1 MKLTHVRIKDFRS
14 FSGEH
19 DFDVSSGVNYFVG
32 PNNCGK
38 SNLIRALELAL
49 DPDATFSADR
59 DRPAR
64 EDQRGKP
71 PTTRITLTFGVGK
84 SGPEA
89 TLLHRAHEYEMAVR
103 EARRAPTGDGV
114 QTYAD
119 EREVRLVTTFTGGG
133 RQTSFQ
139 AKGQGASSLAGDS
152 DLHQKLEDQFR
163 SAVRFAVIHSGEDL
177 DSLLRGKFRE
187 ILQLVISDHLSNE
200 LTKAEAARADYLAAL
215 QAELLEP
222 LRSRILERVA
232 GMFPEITVANLVPDV
247 PTVAETLSSVDVQLG
262 DLVTT
267 ELKDKGT
274 GVRGAVLVSMLQYL
288 AEQSRRSLVLTV
300 EEPEAFLHPAGQ
312 EAIKGQLEDL
322 AMRADVS
329 LLVTTHSPYIISRSG
344 EALLTELRKSPD
356 GATSKAA
363 SAPGDESRADLLGSL
378 YRDAG
383 LARVLERSLE
393 IPAGAK
399 TVVVT
404 EGYTDGLFLRQ
415 CCEAVSREDLLDG
428 LHVIAAGRAA
438 NVVPQSILA
447 EAATELPVIALLD
460 YDDSGRAAVEKL
472 KSFGWE
478 PSKRILSLRSW
489 PDACSRHD
497 VEIEDLLPVAPVTT
511 LIAKLGDDVALD
523 STENCAG
530 TWHYRVSKAWKEEA
544 IASLPSHLAK
554 DDPGG
559 MVWLAEEIWRR
570 AEKIANTKANAS
582 TQVLPSAPRPNDSK
596 H

>member
-1 MKLTHVRIKDFRS
+1 MKLTHIRIKDFRS

-49 DPDATFSADR
+49 DPDAIFRAAR

-84 SGPEA
+84 SGPEV
-89 TLLHRAHEYEMAVR
+89 TLLRRAHEYEMAVR
-103 EARRAPTGDGV
+103 EARRAPIGDGV

-119 EREVRLVTTFTGGG
+119 DHEVRLVTTFTGGG
-133 RQTSFQ
+133 RKTGFQ

-163 SAVRFAVIHSGEDL
+163 SALRFAVIHSGEDL
-177 DSLLRGKFRE
+177 YSLLRGKFRE
-187 ILQLVISDHLSNE
+187 ILQLVISDHLSDE
-200 LTKAEAARADYLAAL
+200 MTKAEAARADYLAAL

-222 LRSRILERVA
+222 LRSLVLERVG
-232 GMFPEITVANLVPDV
+232 GMFPEITVAKLVPDV
-247 PTVAETLSSVDVQLG
+247 PPVAETLSSVDVQLG
-262 DLVTT
+262 DLATT

-288 AEQSRRSLVLTV
+288 AEQSRRSLVLAV

-312 EAIKGQLEDL
+312 EAIRGHLEDL

-329 LLVTTHSPYIISRSG
+329 LLVTTHSPYVISRSA

-363 SAPGDESRADLLGSL
+363 SAPGNESRADLLGSL

-393 IPAGAK
+393 IPAGTKA
-399 TVVVT
+399 VVIT

-415 CCEAVSREDLLDG
+415 CCEAAGRKDLLDG
-428 LHVIAAGRAA
+428 LHFIPADRAA
-438 NVVPQSILA
+438 NVVPQAILA

-460 YDDSGRAAVEKL
+460 YDESGKAAVEKL
-472 KSFGWE
+472 KSFSWE
-478 PSKRILSLRSW
+478 PAKRILSLRSW
-489 PDACSRHD
+489 PGACPHHD
-497 VEIEDLLPVAPVTT
+497 IEIEDLLPATPVTT
-511 LIAKLGDDVALD
+511 LIEKLGNHVALD
-523 STENCAG
+523 GTEKCAG

-570 AEKIANTKANAS
+570 AQKIASTKASAS
-582 TQVLPSAPRPNDSK
+582 TYGAPSAQRK
-596 H
+596 GGKQ

>member
-14 FSGEH
+14 FSSEH

-49 DPDATFSADR
+49 DPDATFSASR

-64 EDQRGKP
+64 EEHRGKP
-71 PTTRITLTFGVGK
+71 PTTRITLTFGVGE
-84 SGPEA
+84 SGPEV
-89 TLLHRAHEYEMAVR
+89 TLLHRALEYEMAVR
-103 EARRAPTGDGV
+103 KARGAPTGEGV

-152 DLHQKLEDQFR
+152 DLHQKLENQFR
-163 SAVRFAVIHSGEDL
+163 AVVRFAVIHSGEDL

-187 ILQLVISDHLSNE
+187 ILQLVISDHLSDE

-215 QAELLEP
+215 KAQLLEP
-222 LRSRILERVA
+222 LRSLVLERVG

-247 PTVAETLSSVDVQLG
+247 PTVAETLSSVDVELG

-288 AEQSRRSLVLTV
+288 AEQSRRSLVLAV

-312 EAIKGQLEDL
+312 EAIKDLLEDL

-329 LLVTTHSPYIISRSG
+329 LLVTTHSPYVISRSG
-344 EALLTELRKSPD
+344 RALLTELRKSPD

-399 TVVVT
+399 AVLVT
-404 EGYTDGLFLRQ
+404 EGYTDGLFLWQ
-415 CCEAVSREDLLDG
+415 CCEAVGRENLLDG
-428 LHVIAAGRAA
+428 LYVIPAGKAAS
-438 NVVPQSILA
+438 VVSQSILA
-447 EAATELPVIALLD
+447 EAATELPVIAMLD
-460 YDDSGRAAVEKL
+460 YDDNGRAAAEKL
-472 KSFGWE
+472 KSFNWE
-478 PSKRILSLRSW
+478 PGKRILSLRSW
-489 PDACSRHD
+489 PGACSRHD
-497 VEIEDLLPVAPVTT
+497 VEIEDLLPVGPVTR
-511 LIAKLGDDVALD
+511 LIAKLGNDVALD
-523 STENCAG
+523 GAEKCAG

-544 IASLPSHLAK
+544 IASLPLHLTK

-570 AEKIANTKANAS
+570 AHKIARAKANAS
-582 TQVLPSAPRPNDSK
+582 TNEALSVQPNGGK
-596 H
+596 Q

>member
-1 MKLTHVRIKDFRS
+1 
-14 FSGEH
+14 
-19 DFDVSSGVNYFVG
+19 
-32 PNNCGK
+32 
-38 SNLIRALELAL
+38 
-49 DPDATFSADR
+49 
-59 DRPAR
+59 
-64 EDQRGKP
+64 
-71 PTTRITLTFGVGK
+71 
-84 SGPEA
+84 
-89 TLLHRAHEYEMAVR
+89 
-103 EARRAPTGDGV
+103 
-114 QTYAD
+114 
-119 EREVRLVTTFTGGG
+119 
-133 RQTSFQ
+133 
-139 AKGQGASSLAGDS
+139 LAGGS

-163 SAVRFAVIHSGEDL
+163 SVVRFAVIHSGEDL
-177 DSLLRGKFRE
+177 DSLLTGKFRE
-187 ILQLVISDHLSNE
+187 ILQLVISDHLGNE
-200 LTKAEAARADYLAAL
+200 LTKAEAARADYLATL

-222 LRSRILERVA
+222 LRGQVLERVSK
-232 GMFPEITVANLVPDV
+232 MFPEITVANLVPNV

-288 AEQSRRSLVLTV
+288 AEQSRRSLVLAV

-329 LLVTTHSPYIISRSG
+329 LLVTTHSPYVISRSG
-344 EALLTELRKSPD
+344 EALITELRKSSD

-378 YRDAG
+378 FRDAG

-399 TVVVT
+399 AVVVT

-415 CCEAVSREDLLDG
+415 CCEAVGRDDLLHG

-460 YDDSGRAAVEKL
+460 YDDDGRAAIEKL
-472 KSFGWE
+472 KSFNWE
-478 PSKRILSLRSW
+478 PNKRILSLRSW
-489 PDACSRHD
+489 PGACSHHD
-497 VEIEDLLPVAPVTT
+497 IEIEDLLPVAPVRT
-511 LIAKLGDDVALD
+511 LIAKLGDQVALD
-523 STENCAG
+523 GTQKCAG
-530 TWHYRVSKAWKEEA
+530 NWHYRLSKPWKEEA
-544 IASLPSHLAK
+544 IASLRSHLTK

-570 AEKIANTKANAS
+570 AKKIASTKVDVS
-582 TQVLPSAPRPNDSK
+582 THVAPLA
-596 H
+596 